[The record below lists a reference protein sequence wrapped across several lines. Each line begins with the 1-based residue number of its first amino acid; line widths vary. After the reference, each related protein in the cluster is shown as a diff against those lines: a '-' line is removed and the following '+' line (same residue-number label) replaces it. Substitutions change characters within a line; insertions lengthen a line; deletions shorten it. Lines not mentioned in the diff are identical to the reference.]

1 MIEWNKM
8 HLMQLE
14 NLFLIILYGVKLMY
28 DKGWEKILS
37 PNCKKVNI
45 KFLIDQIFEKKRWM
59 LNEKLMI
66 NYIRT
71 DNGYKKC
78 KILQ

>member
-1 MIEWNKM
+1 
-8 HLMQLE
+8 
-14 NLFLIILYGVKLMY
+14 MY

-37 PNCKKVNI
+37 PKHKKINI

-71 DNGYKKC
+71 DNGYKKNV
-78 KILQ
+78 KYYSNSL

>member
-1 MIEWNKM
+1 
-8 HLMQLE
+8 
-14 NLFLIILYGVKLMY
+14 MY

-45 KFLIDQIFEKKRWM
+45 KFLIDQIFEKKGWM